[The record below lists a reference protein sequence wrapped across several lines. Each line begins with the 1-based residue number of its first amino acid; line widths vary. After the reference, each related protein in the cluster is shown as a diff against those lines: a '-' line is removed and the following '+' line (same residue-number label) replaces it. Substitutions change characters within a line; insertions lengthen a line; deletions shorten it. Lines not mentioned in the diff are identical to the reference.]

1 MIHVATVHHKSDK
14 WIDVQVAYLARHLQ
28 EPYRVVASFEG
39 IDPVHEGKFDR
50 VVQAVG
56 GHAGKLNL
64 LASLIVDEADHDD
77 LIMFLDGDAFPIADP
92 MPTVHKA
99 LDESLLIAVR
109 RDEVARDK
117 QPHPCFCVIRAEDW
131 DRIRGDWS
139 SGFPWRNKQG
149 ELLSDAGGNL
159 LGKLER
165 INAPWTPLLR
175 SNKKNLHPL
184 WFGIYADVLYHHG
197 AGFRDMVAPSAL
209 TKPPAWLNGA
219 EKFRL
224 LGSAVRHADSVRVRL
239 QNYRSM
245 QASKQL
251 SEDVYT
257 RLQKDPSFYLEF
269 LQPGSVGPLPV

>member
-1 MIHVATVHHKSDK
+1 MIHVATVHYKSNK

-28 EPYRVVASFEG
+28 EPYRVVASFEA
-39 IDPVHEGKFDR
+39 IDPVHEPKFDR

-64 LASLIVDEADHDD
+64 LASLIVDQAEHDD

-109 RDEVARDK
+109 RDEVAGDK

-139 SGFPWRNKQG
+139 PGFPWKNTQG

-165 INAPWTPLLR
+165 IGAPWTPLLR
-175 SNKKNLHPL
+175 SNTTNLHPL
-184 WFGIYADVLYHHG
+184 WFGVYGDVLYHHG
-197 AGFRDMVAPSAL
+197 AGFRDMVVPSAL
-209 TKPPAWLNGA
+209 TRPPAWLNGT
-219 EKFRL
+219 EKYRL
-224 LGSAVRHADSVRVRL
+224 LGSALRHADATRVRV
-239 QNYRSM
+239 QNYRGM
-245 QASKQL
+245 QASKRL
-251 SEDVYT
+251 SEEVYA
-257 RLQKDPSFYLEF
+257 RLQSDPSFYEEF
-269 LQPGSVGPLPV
+269 LAPRSTGAGSG